1 METCIVCGALGATVE
16 VQASYDDD
24 GFGIPVTIKNAVL
37 RHHCDACGMD
47 SVEIPDSER
56 LEAAIAV
63 ARIMEPV
70 ALSGAEIRFLRK
82 ACGKNG
88 KEFAA
93 ELGVDN
99 AVLSRWENG
108 AVRNGE
114 GHGEVSDRNIREVVW
129 GLLFDRAPAF
139 QVPPAHFRRMRIRR
153 LAEGETMPRLELER
167 VRLKDIARDRK
178 SDEWDV
184 FSHAA

>member
-16 VQASYDDD
+16 VPASYDDD

-37 RHHCDACGMD
+37 RRHCDACGMD

-108 AVRNGE
+108 AARNGE

-139 QVPPAHFRRMRIRR
+139 QVPPAYFRRMRIRR
-153 LAEGETMPRLELER
+153 LAEGETMPRLVLER
-167 VRLKDIARDRK
+167 VRLKDVAHGTK
-178 SDEWDV
+178 SDEWDILAQ
-184 FSHAA
+184 AA